1 MFFDVFHVAVFFIYG
16 KGGRYAV
23 SLVQVDN
30 IRFVTQLF
38 QQFDASASQYD
49 GGGYFGL
56 RIGIVQTERRRTP
69 QEVIFFQVC
78 GEKEQ
83 GGGAE
88 YLRIQ
93 IVCFY
98 PDRGMVDIQRELD
111 TRIGEEFIDL
121 FLETYLHRL
130 VGIAALVVITVL
142 PQDADAG
149 EVLPELVGAAHMRA
163 SQETEAAGIYLQT
176 LIDGEFHGKISHA
189 FFKTG
194 VYFVR
199 RGKRLG

>member
-1 MFFDVFHVAVFFIYG
+1 MP
-16 KGGRYAV
+16 
-23 SLVQVDN
+23 DN
-30 IRFVTQLF
+30 GIRTMCK
-38 QQFDASASQYD
+38 SQANPC
-49 GGGYFGL
+49 FP
-56 RIGIVQTERRRTP
+56 T
-69 QEVIFFQVC
+69 IFS
-78 GEKEQ
+78 
-83 GGGAE
+83 
-88 YLRIQ
+88 
-93 IVCFY
+93 
-98 PDRGMVDIQRELD
+98 
-111 TRIGEEFIDL
+111 FIDL